1 MSWFCVANDPDYYS
15 LDCYSPQGQQSTLGN
30 KIRSGV
36 GKGVEA
42 IQRKITLSK
51 SQSSLGKLHVRRKSS
66 DEGSDGTQKPQV
78 EKDVDKL
85 HLSQKVVINA
95 LTYLEAVVDKNILE
109 NVPATASEVLQTV
122 MELYSTLNS
131 CLIKEQSSVIMSCHN
146 QVYQSLANLIRWSD
160 QVLLEEGEISN
171 KEAAN
176 EVIHAVVDGVK
187 ELVQLS
193 IERLQDK
200 SMPRSRSTT
209 EVSPTKAISPNG
221 HRSSLGEIPLSPREK
236 EIVQQTSPIARS
248 TESLMS
254 TSSSET
260 SGDEPPPKP
269 ALPRDRV
276 LINVDRHRNS
286 SPPFM
291 KLPPALP
298 PKLTKPAQRTHSM
311 PGADYMNQNSPRRKF
326 AVVQPISRTP
336 SNGAAYP
343 PTNVVPPFNITPST
357 PSPASTTGYSVNSVF
372 TYLGQGEVPYG
383 TSPSSGYVVDLPSGS
398 ASSISSGSFRHSMD
412 TLNFSEPDYDLIND
426 QYMLEGSE
434 TSSTDGMLQATS
446 PDPPGNTSNR
456 SSLHDSDST
465 DSASTNRGSMA
476 SQDSLFGDRSPANTL
491 DTSASAMG
499 AADSPP
505 KLPKKLRKHTTPHGS
520 YDNLLQDS
528 FLGSDG
534 PFSHHVG
541 SPHAR
546 TSGFSQHAS
555 LQPMPS
561 QNALCGSRSPDP
573 DVPPPLPMKKKHIQ
587 AYIHMFGDYS
597 EPSPNFFYSAHQGL
611 GYSGLEMSPYDNL
624 SPCMETSPYDNVQYN
639 TEQPAGSF
647 NSAGNIFRF
656 SHLTPEGQA
665 GNGNVPVEAPAL
677 PPKRKHLDKDNRRH
691 YTSHGLPSPPMY
703 ETPSRDKSIS
713 LIEPSPT
720 SASLEDRPVTP
731 KEVEDK
737 ADTTTKPNTLDSLDV
752 SDKLVFKKE
761 VGYPRKYHTMPKT
774 KGEDGPDLRGGSMD
788 VLIVHATGADKN
800 DLMFYEAF
808 LTTYRTFITPKSLID
823 KLLYRYNKFRHMSDN
838 TRKRASR
845 NAFFLL
851 VRVVDELCI
860 GELTEEIIQILMDL
874 VFKLLCDGELV
885 LAKLL
890 RNKML
895 NKCDQRKQLALNN
908 NFSPLSALSVSVKR
922 ASLFDFKG
930 EELAEQMTL
939 LDAEAFQKIEIPEI
953 LAWAK
958 EQSEELSPNLTTFTE
973 HFNKMSY
980 WCRSCILTQPKAQ
993 DREKLVNRFIKIMK
1007 HLRRFNN
1014 FNSYLAILSALD
1026 SAPIRRLEW
1035 QKQTTDGL
1043 AEYCTLIDSTS
1054 SFRAYRAALAEAEP
1068 PCIPYLGLILQDI
1081 TFVHLGNPDMLEDG
1095 IINFAKRW
1103 QQFNILDNVRRFKQV
1118 HYDFKRN
1125 EKIQTFFNNFDE
1137 YLSEEALWQ
1146 MSLEIK
1152 PRGVRRK
1159 PEPKEPPPAESSS

>member
-15 LDCYSPQGQQSTLGN
+15 LDCCKYRCPSVPHAVCVHQKDSPQGQQSTLGN

-254 TSSSET
+254 ISSSET

-276 LINVDRHRNS
+276 LINMDRHRNS

-291 KLPPALP
+291 KAPPALP

-357 PSPASTTGYSVNSVF
+357 PSPSSTMGYSNSVF
-372 TYLGQGEVPYG
+372 TYGEGPYG
-383 TSPSSGYVVDLPSGS
+383 TPPSAGYVVDLPSGS

-412 TLNFSEPDYDLIND
+412 TLNFSEPDYDLISE
-426 QYMLEGSE
+426 QYMMEGSE
-434 TSSTDGMLQATS
+434 TSSTDGMLRANS
-446 PDPPGNTSNR
+446 PGPP
-456 SSLHDSDST
+456 
-465 DSASTNRGSMA
+465 
-476 SQDSLFGDRSPANTL
+476 
-491 DTSASAMG
+491 
-499 AADSPP
+499 
-505 KLPKKLRKHTTPHGS
+505 
-520 YDNLLQDS
+520 
-528 FLGSDG
+528 
-534 PFSHHVG
+534 V
-541 SPHAR
+541 
-546 TSGFSQHAS
+546 
-555 LQPMPS
+555 
-561 QNALCGSRSPDP
+561 
-573 DVPPPLPMKKKHIQ
+573 Q

-611 GYSGLEMSPYDNL
+611 GYNGLEMSPYDNL

-639 TEQPAGSF
+639 TEQAGSF

-665 GNGNVPVEAPAL
+665 GNGDVPVEAPAL
-677 PPKRKHLDKDNRRH
+677 PPKRKHLDKDTRRH
-691 YTSHGLPSPPMY
+691 HTSHGIPSPPMY

-713 LIEPSPT
+713 MIEPSPT
-720 SASLEDRPVTP
+720 STSLEDRPSTP
-731 KEVEDK
+731 EEEETKG
-737 ADTTTKPNTLDSLDV
+737 DTPTKPNTLDSLDV

-761 VGYPRKYHTMPKT
+761 
-774 KGEDGPDLRGGSMD
+774 GEDGPDLRGGSMD

-808 LTTYRTFITPKSLID
+808 LTTYRTFITPKNLID

-993 DREKLVNRFIKIMK
+993 EREKLVNRFIKIMK

-1095 IINFAKRW
+1095 VINFAKRW

-1118 HYDFKRN
+1118 HFDFKRN

>member
-209 EVSPTKAISPNG
+209 EVSPTKTMSPNG

-254 TSSSET
+254 TSSSEA
-260 SGDEPPPKP
+260 SGDDPPPKP
-269 ALPRDRV
+269 ALPRDRI

-291 KLPPALP
+291 KMPPALP
-298 PKLTKPAQRTHSM
+298 PKMTKPAQRTHSM
-311 PGADYMNQNSPRRKF
+311 PGDYQKSPHRKF

-336 SNGAAYP
+336 SNGAGYP

-357 PSPASTTGYSVNSVF
+357 PSPASTSGYSNSVF
-372 TYLGQGEVPYG
+372 TYPAQGELPYG
-383 TSPSSGYVVDLPSGS
+383 TSPSGYVVDLPSGS
-398 ASSISSGSFRHSMD
+398 ASSVSSGSFRHSMD

-434 TSSTDGMLQATS
+434 TSSTDGMLQAAS
-446 PDPPGNTSNR
+446 PDPP
-456 SSLHDSDST
+456 
-465 DSASTNRGSMA
+465 
-476 SQDSLFGDRSPANTL
+476 
-491 DTSASAMG
+491 
-499 AADSPP
+499 
-505 KLPKKLRKHTTPHGS
+505 
-520 YDNLLQDS
+520 
-528 FLGSDG
+528 
-534 PFSHHVG
+534 V
-541 SPHAR
+541 
-546 TSGFSQHAS
+546 
-555 LQPMPS
+555 
-561 QNALCGSRSPDP
+561 
-573 DVPPPLPMKKKHIQ
+573 Q

-597 EPSPNFFYSAHQGL
+597 EPSPNFFYSAHQGP
-611 GYSGLEMSPYDNL
+611 GYNGLEMSPYDNL

-639 TEQPAGSF
+639 TEQPSGGF

-656 SHLTPEGQA
+656 SHLTGD
-665 GNGNVPVEAPAL
+665 VPVEAPAL

-691 YTSHGLPSPPMY
+691 YTSPSIPSPSMY

-720 SASLEDRPVTP
+720 STSLEDRPSTP
-731 KEVEDK
+731 EEKENK
-737 ADTTTKPNTLDSLDV
+737 GDTATKPSTLDALDV

-761 VGYPRKYHTMPKT
+761 
-774 KGEDGPDLRGGSMD
+774 GEDGPDLRGGSMD

-993 DREKLVNRFIKIMK
+993 EREKLVNRFIKIMK

-1095 IINFAKRW
+1095 VINFAKRW

>member
-1 MSWFCVANDPDYYS
+1 
-15 LDCYSPQGQQSTLGN
+15 
-30 KIRSGV
+30 
-36 GKGVEA
+36 
-42 IQRKITLSK
+42 
-51 SQSSLGKLHVRRKSS
+51 
-66 DEGSDGTQKPQV
+66 
-78 EKDVDKL
+78 
-85 HLSQKVVINA
+85 
-95 LTYLEAVVDKNILE
+95 
-109 NVPATASEVLQTV
+109 
-122 MELYSTLNS
+122 
-131 CLIKEQSSVIMSCHN
+131 
-146 QVYQSLANLIRWSD
+146 
-160 QVLLEEGEISN
+160 
-171 KEAAN
+171 
-176 EVIHAVVDGVK
+176 
-187 ELVQLS
+187 
-193 IERLQDK
+193 
-200 SMPRSRSTT
+200 
-209 EVSPTKAISPNG
+209 
-221 HRSSLGEIPLSPREK
+221 
-236 EIVQQTSPIARS
+236 
-248 TESLMS
+248 MS
-254 TSSSET
+254 TSSSEA
-260 SGDEPPPKP
+260 SGDDPPPKP
-269 ALPRDRV
+269 ALPRDRI

-291 KLPPALP
+291 KMPPALP
-298 PKLTKPAQRTHSM
+298 PKMTKPAQRTHSM
-311 PGADYMNQNSPRRKF
+311 PGDYQKSPHRKF

-336 SNGAAYP
+336 SNGAGYP

-357 PSPASTTGYSVNSVF
+357 PSPASTSGYSNSVF
-372 TYLGQGEVPYG
+372 TYPAQGELPYG
-383 TSPSSGYVVDLPSGS
+383 TSPSGYVVDLPSGS
-398 ASSISSGSFRHSMD
+398 ASSVSSGSFRHSMD

-434 TSSTDGMLQATS
+434 TSSTDGMLQAAS

-465 DSASTNRGSMA
+465 DSASTNRSRGSVA
-476 SQDSLFGDRSPANTL
+476 SHDSLFGGERSPANTL
-491 DTSASAMG
+491 DTATG
-499 AADSPP
+499 AANTDSPP

-528 FLGSDG
+528 SFDG

-541 SPHAR
+541 SPHAHM
-546 TSGFSQHAS
+546 SGVSQHAL
-555 LQPMPS
+555 LQPMSS
-561 QNALCGSRSPDP
+561 QNAQCGSRSPDP

-597 EPSPNFFYSAHQGL
+597 EPSPNFFYSAHQGP
-611 GYSGLEMSPYDNL
+611 GYNGLEMSPYDNL

-639 TEQPAGSF
+639 TEQPSGSY

-656 SHLTPEGQA
+656 SHLTPEA
-665 GNGNVPVEAPAL
+665 GDVPVEAPAL

-691 YTSHGLPSPPMY
+691 YTSPSIPSPSMY

-720 SASLEDRPVTP
+720 STSLEDRPSTP
-731 KEVEDK
+731 EEKESK
-737 ADTTTKPNTLDSLDV
+737 GDTATKPSTLDALDV

-761 VGYPRKYHTMPKT
+761 
-774 KGEDGPDLRGGSMD
+774 GEDGPDLRGGSMD

-993 DREKLVNRFIKIMK
+993 EREKLVNRFIKIMK

-1095 IINFAKRW
+1095 VINFAKRW

>member
-1 MSWFCVANDPDYYS
+1 MGRKMSGKGSDKHD
-15 LDCYSPQGQQSTLGN
+15 SPQGQQSTLGN

-209 EVSPTKAISPNG
+209 EVSPTKTMSPNG

-254 TSSSET
+254 TSSSEA
-260 SGDEPPPKP
+260 SGDDPPPKP
-269 ALPRDRV
+269 ALPRDRI

-291 KLPPALP
+291 KMPPALP
-298 PKLTKPAQRTHSM
+298 PKMTKPAQRTHSM
-311 PGADYMNQNSPRRKF
+311 PGDYQKSPHRKF

-336 SNGAAYP
+336 SNGAGYP

-357 PSPASTTGYSVNSVF
+357 PSPASTSGYSNSVF
-372 TYLGQGEVPYG
+372 TYPAQGELPYG
-383 TSPSSGYVVDLPSGS
+383 TSPSGYVVDLPSGS
-398 ASSISSGSFRHSMD
+398 ASSVSSGSFRHSMD

-434 TSSTDGMLQATS
+434 TSSTDGMLQAAS

-465 DSASTNRGSMA
+465 DSASTNRSRGSVA
-476 SQDSLFGDRSPANTL
+476 SHDSLFGGERSPANTL
-491 DTSASAMG
+491 DTAMG
-499 AADSPP
+499 AANTDSPP

-528 FLGSDG
+528 SFDG

-541 SPHAR
+541 SPHAHM
-546 TSGFSQHAS
+546 SGLSQHAL
-555 LQPMPS
+555 LQPMSS
-561 QNALCGSRSPDP
+561 QNAQCGSRSPDP

-597 EPSPNFFYSAHQGL
+597 EPSPNFFYSAHQGP
-611 GYSGLEMSPYDNL
+611 GYNGLEMSPYDNL

-639 TEQPAGSF
+639 TEQPSGGF

-656 SHLTPEGQA
+656 SHLTGD
-665 GNGNVPVEAPAL
+665 VPVEAPAL

-691 YTSHGLPSPPMY
+691 YTSPSIPSPSMY

-720 SASLEDRPVTP
+720 STSLEDRPSTP
-731 KEVEDK
+731 EEKENK
-737 ADTTTKPNTLDSLDV
+737 GDTATKPSTLDALDV

-761 VGYPRKYHTMPKT
+761 
-774 KGEDGPDLRGGSMD
+774 GEDGPDLRGGSMD

-993 DREKLVNRFIKIMK
+993 EREKLVNRFIKIMK

-1095 IINFAKRW
+1095 VINFAKRW